1 MTTTPRRLAA
11 LAVGLILFLTACS
24 RVGNGDA
31 ESSSDSAATDAP
43 MIDESPASGESAAA
57 DDAGGAS
64 ADQGSSVDFAVAA
77 ENRQIVSRGT
87 INVRVDDLDAAMEE
101 IQVLVDDVDGLV
113 FAEETDLRD
122 GAVTRIT
129 LKVPPTAFRAALA
142 SLADLGEVQTQ
153 TVSTDDVTEQ
163 VVDLDSRI
171 ATAEASVERLRA
183 LILRADDI
191 ADIAVLESELLNRET
206 TLETLRGQRRTIGD
220 QVALA
225 TITVTLT
232 PTPDSP
238 DTPQPEPDELPG
250 FLDAL
255 GGGWDALVKVATVVG
270 LVLFA
275 LLPWLP
281 MVLVVWAV
289 VHLARRR
296 HHRRQP
302 AGGGSG
308 SGSGSAG
315 GGFPPPPP
323 TAPAPPAPSAPDES
337 GREPVGAGSRR

>member
-11 LAVGLILFLTACS
+11 LAVGLLLFLTACS

-87 INVRVDDLDAAMEE
+87 IDVRVDDLDAAMEE

-171 ATAEASVERLRA
+171 ATAEASVIRLRA
-183 LILRADDI
+183 LLDRAERIQDI
-191 ADIAVLESELLNRET
+191 TQIEGQLLERET
-206 TLETLRGQRRTIGD
+206 ELETLRGQRRTIEG

-225 TITVTLT
+225 TVDVTLRAERT
-232 PTPDSP
+232 SP
-238 DTPQPEPDELPG
+238 PPPEPVEEAQTG
-250 FLDAL
+250 FADGLRGGAKAL
-255 GGGWDALVKVATVVG
+255 RTVAVG
-270 LVLFA
+270 LSAVAGA

-281 MVLVVWAV
+281 FLLIAGLVT
-289 VHLARRR
+289 RRWWWPR
-296 HHRRQP
+296 LTTK
-302 AGGGSG
+302 AG
-308 SGSGSAG
+308 
-315 GGFPPPPP
+315 
-323 TAPAPPAPSAPDES
+323 
-337 GREPVGAGSRR
+337 

>member
-1 MTTTPRRLAA
+1 M
-11 LAVGLILFLTACS
+11 V
-24 RVGNGDA
+24 
-31 ESSSDSAATDAP
+31 
-43 MIDESPASGESAAA
+43 DESPASGESAAA

-171 ATAEASVERLRA
+171 ATSEASVIRLRA
-183 LILRADDI
+183 LLDRAERIQDI
-191 ADIAVLESELLNRET
+191 TQIEGQLLERET
-206 TLETLRGQRRTIGD
+206 ELETLRGQRRTIEG

-225 TITVTLT
+225 TVDVTLRAERTSPPPPEPVEDAQTGFPTACGAGPTPSAPSPSACPPWPAPSCRGSPSCSSPPWSPAAGGGPRPARRRADPHRLT
-232 PTPDSP
+232 PT
-238 DTPQPEPDELPG
+238 
-250 FLDAL
+250 
-255 GGGWDALVKVATVVG
+255 
-270 LVLFA
+270 
-275 LLPWLP
+275 
-281 MVLVVWAV
+281 
-289 VHLARRR
+289 
-296 HHRRQP
+296 
-302 AGGGSG
+302 AGM
-308 SGSGSAG
+308 
-315 GGFPPPPP
+315 
-323 TAPAPPAPSAPDES
+323 
-337 GREPVGAGSRR
+337 GAWGSRRGSSGAGTPSDLTVRHRIRALTRSGA

>member
-1 MTTTPRRLAA
+1 MTTTPRCLAA
-11 LAVGLILFLTACS
+11 LAVGLLLFLTACS
-24 RVGNGDA
+24 RVGDGDA

-171 ATAEASVERLRA
+171 ATAEASVIRLRA
-183 LILRADDI
+183 LLDRAERIQDI
-191 ADIAVLESELLNRET
+191 TQIEGQLLERET
-206 TLETLRGQRRTIGD
+206 ELETLRGQRRTIEG

-225 TITVTLT
+225 TVDVTLRAERT
-232 PTPDSP
+232 SP
-238 DTPQPEPDELPG
+238 PPPEPVEEAQTG
-250 FLDAL
+250 FLDGLRGGAKAL
-255 GGGWDALVKVATVVG
+255 RTVAVG
-270 LVLFA
+270 LSAVAGA

-281 MVLVVWAV
+281 FLLVAALVTRRWWWPK
-289 VHLARRR
+289 AR
-296 HHRRQP
+296 
-302 AGGGSG
+302 
-308 SGSGSAG
+308 
-315 GGFPPPPP
+315 P
-323 TAPAPPAPSAPDES
+323 TAS
-337 GREPVGAGSRR
+337 